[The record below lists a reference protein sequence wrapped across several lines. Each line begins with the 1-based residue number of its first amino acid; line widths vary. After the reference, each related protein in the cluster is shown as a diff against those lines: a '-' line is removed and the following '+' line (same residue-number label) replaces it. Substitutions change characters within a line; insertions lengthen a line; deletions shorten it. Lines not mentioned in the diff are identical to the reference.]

1 MEVKNNPSM
10 EIVILETAEHLFLE
24 KGFASTSTTEIA
36 REVGCNQALIHYYY
50 RTKENLFN
58 LIFEKKF
65 REFFQNI
72 FDVENLN
79 QMTFQNKLKH
89 IIESHFD
96 MVRKNSRVPLLIVNE
111 FSRNPEMVAAL
122 KEKLKDVVAGL
133 FKTLNE
139 DLEAEIA
146 AGRVRQLI
154 LIDLIFSVI
163 SLNISLFL
171 LLPVAAEI
179 MGMDEKQKEFVL
191 NRRREE
197 HVKLILN
204 SLRP

>member
-1 MEVKNNPSM
+1 MEVKESLTM
-10 EIVILETAEHLFLE
+10 EIQIQEIAEKLFLE

-36 REVGCNQALIHYYY
+36 REVGCNQALIHYYF

-58 LIFEKKF
+58 VIFEKKF
-65 REFFQNI
+65 REFFQHI
-72 FDVENLN
+72 FELENLEQLPFN
-79 QMTFQNKLKH
+79 EKLKH

-96 MVRKNSRVPLLIVNE
+96 MVRKTPRVPLLIVNE
-111 FSRNPEMVAAL
+111 FGRNPEMVAAL

-139 DLEAEIA
+139 DLETEIA
-146 AGRVRQLI
+146 AGRIRQLI
-154 LIDLIFSVI
+154 LIDLIFRVI
-163 SLNISLFL
+163 SINISLFL

>member
-1 MEVKNNPSM
+1 MEVKENPTM
-10 EIVILETAEHLFLE
+10 EIQIQEIAEKLFLE

-36 REVGCNQALIHYYY
+36 REVGCNQALIHYYF

-58 LIFEKKF
+58 VIFEKKF
-65 REFFQNI
+65 REFFQHI
-72 FDVENLN
+72 FELENLE
-79 QMTFQNKLKH
+79 QLPFSEKLKH

-96 MVRKNSRVPLLIVNE
+96 MVRKNPRVPLLIVNE

-139 DLEAEIA
+139 DLEAEIS
-146 AGRVRQLI
+146 AGRVRQQI

>member
-1 MEVKNNPSM
+1 M
-10 EIVILETAEHLFLE
+10 EIQIQEIAEKLFLE

-36 REVGCNQALIHYYY
+36 REVGCNQALIHYYF

-58 LIFEKKF
+58 VIFEKKF
-65 REFFQNI
+65 REFFQHI
-72 FDVENLN
+72 FELENLE
-79 QMTFQNKLKH
+79 QLPFSEKLKH

-96 MVRKNSRVPLLIVNE
+96 MVRKNPRVPLLIVNE

-139 DLEAEIA
+139 DLEAEIS
-146 AGRVRQLI
+146 AGRVRQQI